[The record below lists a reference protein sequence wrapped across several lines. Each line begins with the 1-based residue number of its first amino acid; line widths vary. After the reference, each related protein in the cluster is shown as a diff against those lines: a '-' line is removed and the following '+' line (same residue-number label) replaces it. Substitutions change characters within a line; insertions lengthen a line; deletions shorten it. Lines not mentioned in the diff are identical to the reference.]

1 MKKLT
6 VFILEN
12 CPFCRRARAWM
23 DELKNENPAF
33 AEIEIE
39 LVDEKI
45 ETERAEAMDYYYVP
59 SFFDSEGKKLHEGA
73 ASKKIIERIF
83 NKVM

>member
-23 DELKNENPAF
+23 DELIKENPAF

-39 LVDEKI
+39 FVDEKI
-45 ETERAEAMDYYYVP
+45 ERERAEAMDYYYVP
-59 SFFDSEGKKLHEGA
+59 CFFDSEGKKLHEGA